1 MKPQPPMRFPLC
13 LGGLLAL
20 ASCTQGPATT
30 APVRQVKVS
39 GYGTVT
45 AYPDLAEI
53 TVEVSFTKPRLKD
66 ATIETQAVVEQVMAA
81 SRPFIK
87 SKEDLRISHVSTNKE
102 YDYVREKQVF
112 VGFEATQSLTVQ
124 LADLNRLEEY
134 MEALL
139 QTRISRIK
147 SLTYDHSK
155 ADSLRREAHM
165 IALRNALKSADKLC
179 GVMGTK
185 RGTVLEVSE
194 GGYSG
199 ESSDDGWGR
208 PRPVDMELYGKG
220 MGGRSFKITPDLM
233 RFGGAVQASVA
244 LE

>member
-1 MKPQPPMRFPLC
+1 MRLTLC

-20 ASCTQGPATT
+20 ASCSPSAPPT
-30 APVRQVKVS
+30 ASVRQVKVS
-39 GYGTVT
+39 GYGTVA
-45 AYPDLAEI
+45 AYPDLAEL
-53 TVEVSFTKPRLKD
+53 TVEVSFTRPRLRD
-66 ATIETQAVVEQVMAA
+66 ATTETQAVVEQVMAA

-87 SKEDLRISHVSTNKE
+87 SKEDLRVSHVSTNKE
-102 YDYVREKQVF
+102 YDYVRGKEVF
-112 VGFEATQSLTVQ
+112 KGFEATQSLTVQ

-179 GVMGTK
+179 GVLGTK
-185 RGTVLEVSE
+185 RGAVLEVVES
-194 GGYSG
+194 GGG
-199 ESSDDGWGR
+199 ESSADDGWGR

-220 MGGRSFKITPDLM
+220 MGGRTFKLTPELM
-233 RFGGAVQASVA
+233 HFGGAVQAAVA

>member
-1 MKPQPPMRFPLC
+1 MRLLLS

-20 ASCTQGPATT
+20 ASCTPAATTT
-30 APVRQVKVS
+30 APVRQIKVS

-45 AYPDLAEI
+45 AYPDLAEL
-53 TVEVSFTKPRLKD
+53 TVEVAFTKPRLKD
-66 ATIETQAVVEQVMAA
+66 ATVETQAVVEQVVAA

-87 SKEDLRISHVSTNKE
+87 SPQDLRISHVSTNKE
-102 YDYVREKQVF
+102 YTYVRDKEVF

-124 LADLNRLEEY
+124 LADLNRLEQY

-147 SLTYDHSK
+147 SLTYSHSR
-155 ADSLRREAHM
+155 ADSLRREAHL

-179 GVMGTK
+179 GVLAAK
-185 RGTVLEVSE
+185 RGPVLEVTEGYGSE
-194 GGYSG
+194 SA
-199 ESSDDGWGR
+199 EDSWGR

-220 MGGRSFKITPDLM
+220 MGGRSFKLTPELM
-233 RFGGAVQASVA
+233 HFGGVVQAAVA

>member
-1 MKPQPPMRFPLC
+1 MRLLLC

-20 ASCTQGPATT
+20 SSCAPQTTTT
-30 APVRQVKVS
+30 APVRQIKVS

-66 ATIETQAVVEQVMAA
+66 ATVETQAVVEQVIAA
-81 SRPFIK
+81 SRPFINK
-87 SKEDLRISHVSTNKE
+87 PEDLRVSHVSTNKE

-124 LADLNRLEEY
+124 LADLNRLEAY

-147 SLTYDHSK
+147 SLTYDHSR

-179 GVMGTK
+179 GVLGTK
-185 RGTVLEVSE
+185 RGAVLEVTE
-194 GGYSG
+194 GYGSSG
-199 ESSDDGWGR
+199 DNDGWGR

-220 MGGRSFKITPDLM
+220 MGGRSFRITPELM
-233 RFGGAVQASVA
+233 HFGGVVQAAVA

>member
-1 MKPQPPMRFPLC
+1 MRVALYC
-13 LGGLLAL
+13 AGLLAA
-20 ASCTQGPATT
+20 ASCTSATSN
-30 APVRQVKVS
+30 APVRQVKVA

-66 ATIETQAVVEQVMAA
+66 ATVETQAVVEQVIAA
-81 SRPFIK
+81 SRPFVK
-87 SKEDLRISHVSTNKE
+87 KPEDLRISHVSTNKE
-102 YDYVREKQVF
+102 YGYVRDKEVF
-112 VGFEATQSLTVQ
+112 LGFEATQSLTVQ

-147 SLTYDHSK
+147 SLTYAHSK
-155 ADSLRREAHM
+155 ADSLHREAHM

-179 GVMGTK
+179 GVLGTK
-185 RGTVLEVSE
+185 RGAVLEVTE
-194 GGYSG
+194 GGYGGDSG
-199 ESSDDGWGR
+199 DNDGWGR
-208 PRPVDMELYGKG
+208 RRSVDMELYGKG
-220 MGGRSFKITPDLM
+220 MGGRSFKLTPELM
-233 RFGGAVQASVA
+233 HFGGAVQAAVA

>member
-1 MKPQPPMRFPLC
+1 MRLPLC
-13 LGGLLAL
+13 LSGLLAL
-20 ASCTQGPATT
+20 ASCTPQTTTT

-53 TVEVSFTKPRLKD
+53 TVEVSFTKPRLKE
-66 ATIETQAVVEQVMAA
+66 ATVETQAVVEQVLAA
-81 SRPFIK
+81 SRPFVK

-102 YDYVREKQVF
+102 YDYVRGKEVF
-112 VGFEATQSLTVQ
+112 LGFEATQSLTVQ
-124 LADLNRLEEY
+124 LVDLNRLEEY

-147 SLTYDHSK
+147 SLTYAHSR
-155 ADSLRREAHM
+155 ADSLHREAHM

-179 GVMGTK
+179 GVLGTK
-185 RGTVLEVSE
+185 RGAVLEVTE
-194 GGYSG
+194 DGYGSS
-199 ESSDDGWGR
+199 SSDDGWGR

-220 MGGRSFKITPDLM
+220 MGGRSFKLTPELM
-233 RFGGAVQASVA
+233 HFGGTVQAAVA

>member
-1 MKPQPPMRFPLC
+1 MRLLFC

-20 ASCTQGPATT
+20 ASCSQAPNSS

-39 GYGTVT
+39 GFGTVT

-66 ATIETQAVVEQVMAA
+66 ATMETQAVVEQVIAA

-87 SKEDLRISHVSTNKE
+87 SKEDLRVSHVSTNKE
-102 YDYVREKQVF
+102 YDYVRDKQVF
-112 VGFEATQSLTVQ
+112 AGFEATQSLTVQ

-147 SLTYDHSK
+147 SLSYDHSK

-179 GVMGTK
+179 GVLGTK
-185 RGTVLEVSE
+185 RGAVLEVTE
-194 GGYSG
+194 GYGT
-199 ESSDDGWGR
+199 ESSDEGWGR
-208 PRPVDMELYGKG
+208 RRSVDMELYGKG
-220 MGGRSFKITPDLM
+220 MGGRSFKLTPELM
-233 RFGGAVQASVA
+233 HFGGAVQASVA